1 MNFAKNKDSKKKEAE
16 QEEEQT
22 QAEQNEESEELAEQ
36 SVEELTSLLS
46 LPAETPPCRL
56 TGIYGELNEEKCS
69 EAVYSLLLLKDAGR
83 IHDPETGEESY
94 APIDFYISTYGGS
107 AAEMFAVYDIMRDTR
122 DECPIH
128 THGIGKVMSGGV
140 LLLAAGTKGARKIG
154 KNCRVMIHGVVSG
167 QHGRLEDVENE
178 FEEAKLTQRLY
189 FRALAEETNMTE
201 KYLKKMIE
209 RRTNV
214 YLDAEEA
221 VDLGIADI
229 II

>member
-1 MNFAKNKDSKKKEAE
+1 MNFSKKKSTKEKE
-16 QEEEQT
+16 IEEVSDEK
-22 QAEQNEESEELAEQ
+22 EKGVEEDATSSDASEELA
-36 SVEELTSLLS
+36 SLLS
-46 LPAETPPCRL
+46 LAADPQPPCRL

-69 EAVYSLLLLKDAGR
+69 EAVYSLLLLKESGHK
-83 IHDPETGEESY
+83 IDPETGEESY
-94 APIDFYISTYGGS
+94 DPIDFYISTYGGS
-107 AAEMFAVYDIMRDTR
+107 AAEMFAVYDTMRDIR
-122 DECPIH
+122 DACPVH
-128 THGIGKVMSGGV
+128 THGVGKVMSGGV
-140 LLLAAGTKGARKIG
+140 LLLAAGAKGHRRIG

-189 FRALAEETNMTE
+189 FKALAEESNMTE
-201 KYLKKMIE
+201 KYLKKLIE

-221 VDLGIADI
+221 VELGIADI